1 MEQKLREV
9 LTAGQQLL
17 QNQKVESPRLEC
29 ELLLAHILG
38 VQRHQMYLNEAEPL
52 TSDQKQTFHKLL
64 QRRLKGEPLQYIL
77 GAWEFMGLPFK
88 VDPRVL
94 IPRWETEWLVDT
106 ILKAVKEREP
116 FLHILDL
123 GTGSGAIAVSLAHYL
138 PQAKVTAVDI
148 QKDALEVAK
157 ENAELNGVA
166 HHIKFLNGD
175 MFAPLAM
182 PSNQKRFDVIVSNPP
197 YIPTY
202 ELNSLMREVRDYE
215 PVTALDGGVDGMD
228 YYRQIARE
236 AGHYL
241 NEDGFVAMEMGA
253 GQSQSIRKIFL
264 ELDRTWQSVEIIQD
278 PAGIDRIAI
287 IHKRQGV
294 CTC

>member
-1 MEQKLREV
+1 M

-17 QNQKVESPRLEC
+17 ENQKVESARLEC

-38 VQRHQMYLNEAEPL
+38 VQRHQIYLSQAESI
-52 TSDQKQTFHKLL
+52 TSEQKQAFDKLL
-64 QRRLKGEPLQYIL
+64 QRRLVGEPLQYIL
-77 GAWEFMGLPFK
+77 GSWEFMGLPFK
-88 VDPRVL
+88 LDPRVL

-106 ILKAVKEREP
+106 ILKLVKEREP

-138 PQAKVTAVDI
+138 PHAKVTAVDI
-148 QKDALEVAK
+148 QKDALDLAK
-157 ENAELNGVA
+157 ENAEHNGVA
-166 HHIKFLNGD
+166 HHIEFVHGD
-175 MFAPLAM
+175 MFAPFAL
-182 PSNQKRFDVIVSNPP
+182 PSSKIRFDVIVSNPP
-197 YIPTY
+197 YIPTK
-202 ELNSLMREVRDYE
+202 EIDLLMKEVRDYE
-215 PVTALDGGVDGMD
+215 PVVALDGGVDGLD
-228 YYRQIARE
+228 YYRQIAKE

-241 NEDGFVAMEMGA
+241 NDDGFVAMEMGK
-253 GQSQSIRKIFL
+253 GQSQGIRELFL
-264 ELDRTWQSVEIIQD
+264 ELDKTWQSVEIIQD